1 MSRSK
6 QERARLWVNG
16 YAITG
21 AAVVIAAVFPGST
34 SAALMV
40 IEAEMCF
47 EIGKIYRGDDFTFT
61 EAVAAAGAV
70 GLVSVAGKIMALEAL
85 TLIPFA
91 GWAAKAPIAG
101 GLIKALGEAVIAYY
115 EEVCD

>member
-1 MSRSK
+1 MSSK
-6 QERARLWVNG
+6 RERAKKWVNG

-21 AAVVIAAVFPGST
+21 AGIVIAAVFPGTT
-34 SAALMV
+34 SAALML

-47 EIGKIYRGDDFTFT
+47 EVGKIYRGDDYTWT

-70 GLVSVAGKIMALEAL
+70 GLVAAAGKVAALEAL
-85 TLIPFA
+85 NLIPGA
-91 GWAAKAPIAG
+91 GWLIKGPIAG

-115 EEVCD
+115 ENACE

>member
-1 MSRSK
+1 MSSK
-6 QERARLWVNG
+6 KEKARKWVNG
-16 YAITG
+16 YAVTG
-21 AAVVIAAVFPGST
+21 AAVVVAAVFPGST

-40 IEAEMCF
+40 IESEMCF

-70 GLVSVAGKIMALEAL
+70 GLVVVAGKIAALEAL
-85 TLIPFA
+85 SLVPVA

-101 GLIKALGEAVIAYY
+101 GLIKGLGEAVIAYY

>member
-1 MSRSK
+1 MSSK
-6 QERARLWVNG
+6 KEKARKWVNG
-16 YAITG
+16 YAVTG
-21 AAVVIAAVFPGST
+21 AVVVVAAFFPGST
-34 SAALMV
+34 AAALMV

-70 GLVSVAGKIMALEAL
+70 GLVAVAGKIAALEAL
-85 TLIPFA
+85 SLVPFA

-101 GLIKALGEAVIAYY
+101 GLIKGLGEAVIAYY